1 MIQNGPDENRKITVL
16 LLYKI
21 FKYIFHYRMTFHL
34 LLIHCIFK
42 YLSIDLILSFFR
54 HFLDVLLIF
63 LKYLRITFAY
73 IPSYP
78 PSPIFVQFWGGYR
91 CPPYIVLIMLFG
103 PGARLDLWLLSP
115 VPSMRANH
123 GTL

>member
-1 MIQNGPDENRKITVL
+1 MLLSKVICEKPKNIQTGQ
-16 LLYKI
+16 I
-21 FKYIFHYRMTFHL
+21 FQSEM
-34 LLIHCIFK
+34 
-42 YLSIDLILSFFR
+42 
-54 HFLDVLLIF
+54 DVLLIF

-73 IPSYP
+73 IPSYS